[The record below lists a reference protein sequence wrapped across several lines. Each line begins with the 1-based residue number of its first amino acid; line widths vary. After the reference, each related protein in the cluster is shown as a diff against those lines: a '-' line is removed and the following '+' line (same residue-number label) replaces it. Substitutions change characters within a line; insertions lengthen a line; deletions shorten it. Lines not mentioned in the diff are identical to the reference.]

1 MHDKKQQHSA
11 TYFPCCIRNLS
22 SINKLAIAQN
32 IQGSRRFSPLVSTVD
47 LSRELGYL
55 QACSQSTAACIR
67 RRQGCGIWGGFGRPN
82 LALSCFFIFSVS
94 LMLWQR
100 YRQQQI
106 QFSNIVTLSWLHGQW
121 KYNWTSILFKLQA
134 SSWQFMYP
142 WFNLCLRMMQP
153 HAITSFY
160 APYLALEWLPPLLKC
175 FQCPCTHVQSWPDCS
190 SGSSGSTYTED
201 NRQRMLM
208 LPYAHILGDAVRAP
222 GMLPM
227 RCWAHSGGAPSSW
240 GSSMWWILPK
250 SLIYQQIHSSA
261 AARGRCIAYLRRQA
275 RAAKAER
282 LSGPDKHWW
291 CIGWQWPPGVMLRM

>member
-142 WFNLCLRMMQP
+142 WFCAYDATTCQNGFLC
-153 HAITSFY
+153 TVSSFGM
-160 APYLALEWLPPLLKC
+160 ASPLLKC

-190 SGSSGSTYTED
+190 TGSSGSTYTEN

-208 LPYAHILGDAVRAP
+208 LP
-222 GMLPM
+222 
-227 RCWAHSGGAPSSW
+227 
-240 GSSMWWILPK
+240 
-250 SLIYQQIHSSA
+250 
-261 AARGRCIAYLRRQA
+261 LRMYV
-275 RAAKAER
+275 ER
-282 LSGPDKHWW
+282 LSVCSWHAAN
-291 CIGWQWPPGVMLRM
+291 VMLSPFWRSAKQLRVIHVMDTA